1 MATSKQIRAYAK
13 EHNCSNAEAKA
24 HFINEASN
32 DNMSNAAIRAH
43 YGISSKEAQQIIDTD
58 QMLNNIAE
66 EMQNNRT
73 DVRFKI
79 SNMPGICAFNI
90 IETEESSKDPK
101 LLEIAERNYKNDN
114 VNGKTEG
121 IKPFVGKHSELIN
134 RLTYVMQVVINS
146 QIGMVEDSKDSQV
159 YETIMKAS
167 MDFLKKSIKEY
178 LGVDA
183 GYIEMI
189 APGIDPRK
197 VHTPYTGE
205 NFDDV
210 MIVPTKGFTSW
221 CIKDTQGN
229 VMDIDCKFV
238 EHSGWD
244 RQINSFK
251 QNGILSES
259 HRRPEMV
266 A

>member
-32 DNMSNAAIRAH
+32 DNMSNAALRAH

-66 EMQNNRT
+66 EMQRT

-90 IETEESSKDPK
+90 FEAEESSKDPK
-101 LLEIAERNYKNDN
+101 LLEIAESNYKDSL
-114 VNGKTEG
+114 VNSKTKG
-121 IKPFVGKHSELIN
+121 IEPFVGKHSELIN

-146 QIGMVEDSKDSQV
+146 HIGMIEDSEDSQV
-159 YETIMKAS
+159 YETMLGAN

-197 VHTPYTGE
+197 IYKPNTDE

-210 MIVPTKGFTSW
+210 VIAPTKGFTSW

-238 EHSGWD
+238 EHHSVWD
-244 RQINSFK
+244 RQINGLK
-251 QNGILSES
+251 QKGLLSES

>member
-13 EHNCSNAEAKA
+13 EHNCSNAEARA

-66 EMQNNRT
+66 EMQRT
-73 DVRFKI
+73 DVRFKV

-90 IETEESSKDPK
+90 FEAQESSKDPK
-101 LLEIAERNYKNDN
+101 LLEIAESNYKDDNDN
-114 VNGKTEG
+114 GKREG
-121 IKPFVGKHSELIN
+121 IEPFVGKHSELIN

-159 YETIMKAS
+159 YETIMNAN

-197 VHTPYTGE
+197 LYKPYIGQ

-210 MIVPTKGFTSW
+210 VIIPTKGFTSW

-251 QNGILSES
+251 QNGLLSES